1 MDAATSLAILPDP
14 PFVRCSAQ
22 AGPRAR
28 EYPRVVER
36 IEGMQPVAATSNSEL
51 PKTPADPQVP
61 TQTQGRALDHGLRV
75 MIAGGGTGGHLFPGI
90 ALAEEIRSR
99 GGEVRFVGT
108 QRGIEARVLPDLG
121 WDLDFIEATGIKGRG
136 ALGLLRGLLK
146 LPGAW
151 WQSMGIIRGF
161 RPDLVLGVG
170 GYASGPLVAT
180 AAMMRIP
187 TAIMEQNSVPGITN
201 RILGRVVSRVFCS
214 FEDSG
219 YFPQRRVVLTGNP
232 IRKELLAKLTGDAEA
247 QAGHPPRLFVFGG
260 SQGAR
265 ALNRTMLQAIPMLLQ
280 QLPELE
286 IWHQTGKADFD
297 EVLAGY
303 QQLGLGEPRVRVAAF
318 IRDMAAPYRW
328 ADLVL
333 CRAGATTVAELAA
346 VAKPAVLIPFPHA
359 TDNHQELNA
368 RALVDCG
375 AAVMQRESEW
385 TVDGLSGL
393 LASLLSSPSRLAK
406 MRKAMRTAARPDAA
420 ATIYDEIVQLV
431 KS

>member
-1 MDAATSLAILPDP
+1 MRPTAMSPKSDENTVLSESSDSPDVRTS
-14 PFVRCSAQ
+14 
-22 AGPRAR
+22 G
-28 EYPRVVER
+28 
-36 IEGMQPVAATSNSEL
+36 
-51 PKTPADPQVP
+51 
-61 TQTQGRALDHGLRV
+61 QTRRLRV

-108 QRGIEARVLPDLG
+108 KRGIEARVLPEEG
-121 WDLDFIEATGIKGRG
+121 WDLDCIEAAGIKGRG

-151 WQSMGIIRGF
+151 WQSIGIIRKF

-214 FEDSG
+214 FDDPG
-219 YFPQRRVVLTGNP
+219 YFPRRRVVLTGNP
-232 IRKELLAKLTGDAEA
+232 IRKQLLAALTSDASSTSTA
-247 QAGHPPRLFVFGG
+247 HPPRLFVFGG

-265 ALNRTMLQAIPMLLQ
+265 TLNRTFLAAIPMLLQ
-280 QLPELE
+280 QLPTLE

-297 EVLAGY
+297 EVQAAYAEHGLA
-303 QQLGLGEPRVRVAAF
+303 QPRVRVAAF
-318 IRDMAAPYRW
+318 IREMAEPYRW

-333 CRAGATTVAELAA
+333 CRAGATTVAELSA
-346 VAKPAVLIPFPHA
+346 VGKPAVLVPFPHA

-368 RALVDCG
+368 KALCDAG

-393 LASLLSSPSRLAK
+393 LASLLSSPPRLEK
-406 MRKAMRTAARPDAA
+406 MRKAMRSAARPEA
-420 ATIYDEIVQLV
+420 ATAIYDELVQLV
-431 KS
+431 R

>member
-1 MDAATSLAILPDP
+1 MTTPGAFMDAATSLAHLPDP
-14 PFVRCSAQ
+14 PFVRCSFRT
-22 AGPRAR
+22 GPAAR
-28 EYPRVVER
+28 EYPRVVTR
-36 IEGMQPVAATSNSEL
+36 IEGMQTVAAPSNPSEADCVSPADEL
-51 PKTPADPQVP
+51 PRPSRVRRVDNA
-61 TQTQGRALDHGLRV
+61 GLRV

-90 ALAEEIRSR
+90 ALAEEIRAR
-99 GGEVRFVGT
+99 GGDVRFVGT
-108 QRGIEARVLPDLG
+108 ERGIEARVLPEQG
-121 WDLDFIEATGIKGRG
+121 WELDFIEASGIKGRG
-136 ALGLLRGLLK
+136 AMGLLRGLLK

-151 WQSMGIIRGF
+151 WQSRRLIRSF
-161 RPDLVLGVG
+161 RPDVVLGVG

-201 RILGRVVSRVFCS
+201 RILGRMVSRVFCS

-219 YFPQRRVVLTGNP
+219 FFPARRALLTGNP
-232 IRKELLAKLTGDAEA
+232 IRKQLLTQLTQASEDTAE
-247 QAGHPPRLFVFGG
+247 HPPRLFVFGG

-265 ALNRTMLQAIPMLLQ
+265 AINHTVLAAVPMLLQ

-286 IWHQTGKADFD
+286 IWHQTGKADFED
-297 EVLAGY
+297 VRGGYAG
-303 QQLGLGEPRVRVAAF
+303 LGLDAPKVRVAPF
-318 IRDMAAPYRW
+318 LKDMATPYGW

-346 VAKPAVLIPFPHA
+346 VGKPAVLIPFPFA

-368 RALVDCG
+368 RALVEGG

-406 MRKAMRTAARPDAA
+406 MRKAM
-420 ATIYDEIVQLV
+420 
-431 KS
+431 